1 MMNSAVDTGAYDEAE
16 KHLAK
21 LEGLVDNG
29 IAKYEMLR
37 AEARILN
44 SRGDYPKALAAID
57 SAMTF
62 VRESTFDLN
71 QARKI
76 KMDILYRM
84 GRANEA
90 YGLHDKIVAAN
101 DSIKDVEVNT
111 RFDELRTRYEVEKHI
126 VEKERNF
133 HYFLFAVGL
142 SGVLVLLLAGVFY
155 YNRQMAAKNR
165 KLYERIKE
173 QDRLTDN
180 LFRIAHTV
188 EAASPEGVPAEASPD
203 DSSDDDSFDDDSSP
217 DDVDGAPDVA
227 PDRYDP
233 ATINK
238 YYLLVA
244 RLREYLLADE
254 RLTCT
259 EINRDEIITAL
270 GTNRK
275 KLNDAVRAITG
286 KSTMEYMRLLKIEE
300 ARKILELNPD
310 MTLEEITYTCGFN
323 NPSTFYRLFRKQ
335 CGITPAEYRKQALA
349 KKK

>member
-1 MMNSAVDTGAYDEAE
+1 
-16 KHLAK
+16 
-21 LEGLVDNG
+21 
-29 IAKYEMLR
+29 MLR

-203 DSSDDDSFDDDSSP
+203 DSSDDDSSGDDSFDDDSSS